1 MAETLS
7 AASQARGS
15 DPLGLIFLCI
25 PAYLVLQ
32 IVLVFLTSGGWRKA
46 SLAPAVIM
54 IPILAYTVLAFAA
67 QSNLWPLLLLFAAPV
82 ACLHLVLLT
91 VILLL
96 GRIAKAA

>member
-1 MAETLS
+1 MGPT
-7 AASQARGS
+7 
-15 DPLGLIFLCI
+15 PLGLIFLCI

-82 ACLHLVLLT
+82 ACLYLVLLT